1 MISMENKINEAI
13 TLEREIKVKKQ
24 KLDEIKAGLQSEIY
38 AEMLNRNLKWKQEGA
53 DKGLCNVSLK
63 NKLEV
68 DNFTLLQ
75 NLLGGVVDNKVD
87 KKISIEYEVQK
98 EFKEALIALYQRD
111 YAPGD
116 IPSVLQNLGLGEKQI
131 KVAIKKLS
139 GDYVK
144 DLKVLNSLG
153 VTGSLEEELD
163 LIHGQKNYELV
174 SRFFDLDAVDDEF
187 MKQLKLALSVEES
200 LSIGFIA
207 LEA

>member
-1 MISMENKINEAI
+1 MMNIEAKINEAI
-13 TLEREIKVKKQ
+13 ALDAEIKVKKQ
-24 KLDEIKAGLQSEIY
+24 KLDEIKAGLQSKIY
-38 AEMLNRNLKWKQEGA
+38 AEMLNKNLKWKQEGS
-53 DKGLCNVSLK
+53 DKGICNVFVK

-98 EFKEALIALYQRD
+98 EFKEALIALYQKD
-111 YAPGD
+111 YEPGD
-116 IPSVLQNLGLGEKQI
+116 IASVLQNLGLDEKQI
-131 KVAIKKLS
+131 KVAMKKLS

-174 SRFFDLDAVDDEF
+174 SRFFDLDAVNDEF
-187 MKQLKLALSVEES
+187 MKTLKLALSVEES
-200 LSIGFIA
+200 LSIGFVA
-207 LEA
+207 LGA